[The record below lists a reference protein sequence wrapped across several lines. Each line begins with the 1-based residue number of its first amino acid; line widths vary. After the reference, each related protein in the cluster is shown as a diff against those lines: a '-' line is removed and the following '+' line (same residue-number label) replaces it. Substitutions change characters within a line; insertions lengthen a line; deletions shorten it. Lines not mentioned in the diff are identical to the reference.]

1 MLQTQTVESDT
12 LSVLKELMRAPAL
25 NDFLLVGGTALS
37 LLYGHRVSVDLDL
50 FTADK
55 LNIEEISS
63 HLQSTFGER
72 FAIRTASAGFGFF
85 CFGDKA
91 KIDLVRNPH
100 PLIRPAYEIDGIRF
114 ISTEDIVA
122 MKVQAVLGRARKKDF
137 WDIATLLE
145 YYTVAD
151 FVRFHKEKFST
162 QNLLIT
168 VPQAISYFADAEDDA
183 DPKSLKGQSWES
195 VKADIQGKVRGFLG

>member
-1 MLQTQTVESDT
+1 
-12 LSVLKELMRAPAL
+12 MRAPAL

-72 FAIRTASAGFGFF
+72 FAIRTASAGFGIF
-85 CFGDKA
+85 CFVDKA

-137 WDIATLLE
+137 WDIATLIEHYSLD
-145 YYTVAD
+145 D
-151 FVRFHKEKFST
+151 FARFHKEKFNTRYSFIA
-162 QNLLIT
+162 L
-168 VPQAISYFADAEDDA
+168 VKAMVYFVEAEDDA